1 MMGNVPWL
9 RVPSMRLKRRVRS
22 PTILQLEA
30 TECGSASLA
39 MVLAF
44 HGRRATLEE
53 LRLACGVS
61 RDGSKASS
69 ILKAARAYGLMAKGL
84 KAEPEHLENLVLP
97 VIVFVNFCHF
107 LVVEAINGRRVHLND
122 PANGRYS
129 VTRAEFDEMFT
140 GVVLVF
146 EPGSEFEKVDTRP
159 SVAASLLRRTKGFRL
174 AVSYVVLVSLL
185 LVLPG
190 IAVPAFSRAFIDYV
204 VIRDLDDW
212 LAPLIAGMALTA
224 IARFLLNELRNW
236 HLARAE
242 TRLAIHG
249 AQELFGHILR
259 LPIQF
264 FGTRYAGEIASRL
277 QLSDG
282 LAHLLTGQ
290 LALAMLSLLT
300 AGFFFAIMLLYSVP
314 LSLIVLFL
322 SLANVIVL
330 LAISRQAASGYR
342 KLSIQKGKL
351 SGVGLSG
358 IQDIESYKASGSEDL
373 FFSRWTGLHAGIVQT
388 NQAMSGK
395 LALLGIAPP
404 LITSITTAAILVL
417 GGRAIMQ
424 GSMGIGSLV
433 AFQTLAVSF
442 TGPFIALIG
451 LAASL
456 QEVRSFTERIDDV
469 LLQTPDRHFDK
480 TASIKTNDRL
490 PVGHVTLDAV
500 SFGYLPLEP
509 PLISKLDL
517 DVKAGGSVALVGA
530 SGSGKST
537 VGRILAGL
545 FSPSEGQLLLD
556 GAPLASWP
564 RSVLSSSL
572 AYVDQSIVL
581 FEGTVREN
589 LTLWDRM
596 VPDHEIIAAAHDA
609 LIHDVISER
618 PGGYNAIIEEDGRN
632 LSGGQRQRME
642 IARALVSNP
651 RVLVLDEATSALDTL
666 TEATIMENI
675 KRRGCTLIIIAH
687 RLSTIRE
694 CDEIVAL
701 DRGRVV
707 ERGTHMELMARH
719 DYYAN
724 LVGGVV

>member
-1 MMGNVPWL
+1 
-9 RVPSMRLKRRVRS
+9 MRLNRRMRS

-39 MVLAF
+39 IVLGF
-44 HGRRATLEE
+44 HGRRVPLEE
-53 LRLACGVS
+53 LRLVCGVS

-69 ILKAARAYGLMAKGL
+69 ILKAARSYGLSAKGL
-84 KAEPEHLENLVLP
+84 KAEPEHLDTLQLP
-97 VIVFVNFCHF
+97 VIAFVHFCHF
-107 LVVEAINGRRVHLND
+107 LVVEAINGRRVFLND

-129 VTRAEFDEMFT
+129 VTREEFDDMFT

-146 EPGSEFEKVDTRP
+146 EPEPEFERKDTRP

-174 AVSYVVLVSLL
+174 ATSYVVLVSLA

-204 VIRDLDDW
+204 VIRDLDSW
-212 LAPLIAGMALTA
+212 LAPLIAGMVLTA

-242 TRLAIHG
+242 TRLAING

-264 FGTRYAGEIASRL
+264 FGARYAGEVSSRL

-282 LAHLLTGQ
+282 LANLLTGQ
-290 LALAMLSLLT
+290 LAQAVLSLVT
-300 AGFFFAIMLLYSVP
+300 AAFFFAIMLLYSVH
-314 LSLIVLFL
+314 LSLTVLAL
-322 SLANVIVL
+322 SLVNIAVL
-330 LAISRQAASGYR
+330 LAISRQASEGYR
-342 KLSIQKGKL
+342 KLSIQRGKL
-351 SGVGLSG
+351 GGVGLSG
-358 IQDIESYKASGSEDL
+358 IQDIETYKAAGSEDL
-373 FFSRWTGLHAGIVQT
+373 FFSRWTGLHAGITQT
-388 NQAMSGK
+388 HQAMSGK
-395 LALLGIAPP
+395 LALLGIAPT
-404 LITSITTAAILVL
+404 LITSVTTAAILVL
-417 GGRAIMQ
+417 GGRAIMN

-433 AFQTLAVSF
+433 AFQTLAASF
-442 TGPFIALIG
+442 TSPFIALMG

-469 LLQTPDRHFDK
+469 LLQDPDRHFDQ
-480 TASIKTNDRL
+480 TAHAHTKGRL
-490 PVGHVTLDAV
+490 PLGQVTLDAV

-556 GAPLASWP
+556 GSPLASWP
-564 RSVLSSSL
+564 RSVLSNSL
-572 AYVDQSIVL
+572 AYVDQNIVL

-596 VPDHEIIAAAHDA
+596 VPDHEIVAAAQDA
-609 LIHDVISER
+609 MIHDVISER
-618 PGGYNAIIEEDGRN
+618 PGGYNAMIEEGGRN
-632 LSGGQRQRME
+632 LSGGQRQRIE

-651 RVLVLDEATSALDTL
+651 RVLVLDEATSALDTV
-666 TEATIMENI
+666 TEAAIMQNL
-675 KRRGCTLIIIAH
+675 KHRGCTLIMIAH

-694 CDEIVAL
+694 CDEIVVF
-701 DRGRVV
+701 DRGRVA
-707 ERGTHMELMARH
+707 ERGTHEALLARR
-719 DYYAN
+719 DYYAD
-724 LVGGVV
+724 LVQA